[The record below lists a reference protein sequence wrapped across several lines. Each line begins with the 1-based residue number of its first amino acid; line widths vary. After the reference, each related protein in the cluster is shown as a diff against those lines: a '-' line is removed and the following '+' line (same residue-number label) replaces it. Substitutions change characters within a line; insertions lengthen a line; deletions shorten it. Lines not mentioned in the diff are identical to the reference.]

1 MLSSRLLRSTA
12 FAALLAVAGVA
23 SATAADTFPTKPIH
37 MVMPAATGGGIDI
50 VGRLV
55 AQKMGEFLGQ
65 PVIVDSRAGAETL
78 LGTRYAKNQP
88 PDGYTIIAESNGF
101 LTMDAVK
108 LDPGYDPMKDF
119 QGVGLMQTSPFVYET
134 GGSQPDKTMAEFL
147 ARAKANPGKF
157 TYASGGVGSPPHI
170 TLATLL
176 KMHGI
181 DATHVLYKGNGA
193 ALPDLAGGRLNLMSD
208 TYISSLPYYQNGS
221 VRPLAVTSAKRMD
234 ALPDVPSLK
243 ELGIDYTYEV
253 WLGILAPR
261 GVPKDVMKRLSDAV
275 LYATSS
281 SDLVARMKKEGSEP
295 GRLTSDQFDEFLA
308 KDRAAAMPAVLGL
321 GIAKQ

>member
-1 MLSSRLLRSTA
+1 MLTRDFLKSSVCA
-12 FAALLAVAGVA
+12 VLLALGCA
-23 SATAADTFPTKPIH
+23 SSAVAADVWPTKPIH

-108 LDPGYDPMKDF
+108 LDPGYDALKDF
-119 QGVGLMQTSPFVYET
+119 QGVGLMQTSPFVFET
-134 GGSQPDKTMAEFL
+134 SGALPDKTLLEFI

-170 TLATLL
+170 TLATLM

-181 DATHVLYKGNGA
+181 EATHVLYKGNGA

-208 TYISSLPYYQNGS
+208 TYISSLAYYQNGS

-234 ALPDVPSLK
+234 ALPDVPTLK

-253 WLGILAPR
+253 WLGIMAPR

-281 SDLVARMKKEGSEP
+281 PDLVARMKKEGSTP
-295 GRLTSDQFDEFLA
+295 GTMTSDQFDEFVA
-308 KDRAAAMPAVLGL
+308 KDRATALPQILAL
-321 GIAKQ
+321 GIEKQ